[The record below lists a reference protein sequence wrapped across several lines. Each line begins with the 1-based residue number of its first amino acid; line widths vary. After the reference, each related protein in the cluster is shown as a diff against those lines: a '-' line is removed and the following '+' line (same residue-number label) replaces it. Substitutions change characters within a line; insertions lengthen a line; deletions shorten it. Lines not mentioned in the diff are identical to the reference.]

1 MCEAVGGP
9 ALACPC
15 RLHAP
20 AVSPSVRSVSRS
32 LLSASVFLS
41 PSASPH
47 CAPCPPSPV
56 SLDGPDPAVSLCGLC
71 LSWPTGHRGWLPGS
85 QGCVH
90 HLCLAVRPGTG
101 VWGLAE
107 SMPASQS
114 QHRGSTLRSPAASQ
128 TVAPPRT
135 TPADPG
141 GTRADPGLTLLD
153 LTLTR
158 ADPG

>member
-1 MCEAVGGP
+1 MWGVCEAVGGP

-114 QHRGSTLRSPAASQ
+114 QRPAQPTQGQHPEESCGQPDRGPTQNNPRRSWWN
-128 TVAPPRT
+128 
-135 TPADPG
+135 PG
-141 GTRADPGLTLLD
+141 
-153 LTLTR
+153 
-158 ADPG
+158 